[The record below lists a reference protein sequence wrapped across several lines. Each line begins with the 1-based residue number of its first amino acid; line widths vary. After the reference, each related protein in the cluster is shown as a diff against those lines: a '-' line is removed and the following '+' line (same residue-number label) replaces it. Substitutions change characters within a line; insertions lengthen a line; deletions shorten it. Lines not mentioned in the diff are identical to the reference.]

1 MPPLLFRAL
10 WTVEPWGVLC
20 FDLTNGFRLWRATD
34 WLRHRGG
41 MRAHYADLAATRTI
55 VVDHLEFV
63 PNAQPGLGYDE
74 LGRLTA
80 RVALAMAFG
89 VTFSRDEGVDEP
101 YLRRC
106 FSRDDAARIMDAV
119 HALARE
125 LLRDPLPP
133 CEGTAD
139 VHAATLHRTDDVLV
153 IR

>member
-1 MPPLLFRAL
+1 MLPLPFRAL

-20 FDLTNGFRLWRATD
+20 FDLTNGFRLWRAND

-63 PNAQPGLGYDE
+63 PNARPGLGHDV

-80 RVALAMAFG
+80 RVTLAMAFG
-89 VTFSRDEGVDEP
+89 ITASRDEAVDER

-106 FSRDDAARIMDAV
+106 FSRDEAARIMNALG
-119 HALARE
+119 ALAAKVMRN
-125 LLRDPLPP
+125 PLSPS
-133 CEGTAD
+133 EATAD
-139 VHAATLHRTDDVLV
+139 MNAATVYLSDDLLV